1 MFGFGFD
8 GKREKERER
17 ERERERKRKKGKER
31 GIERGIERERERE
44 AMKENC
50 VCVHL
55 QQAVTTYSGVV
66 DDVHAHELEKM
77 HHIGSSLAL
86 LVRISSLVSF

>member
-1 MFGFGFD
+1 M
-8 GKREKERER
+8 E
-17 ERERERKRKKGKER
+17 
-31 GIERGIERERERE
+31 
-44 AMKENC
+44 ENC

-55 QQAVTTYSGVV
+55 QQAVTTDSGVV

-77 HHIGSSLAL
+77 HHIGSPLAL